1 MISYGLLM
9 TGEET
14 QLKDKIV
21 KQAIRSVRKDKRVDA
36 VSLLSLSRELDVEF
50 LEVTKYYASMEDI
63 FLDQQK
69 DNWKQTHKSLNKKIK
84 KAKTPGDFKSVFDS
98 FLEDFVS
105 DLGPDADLHWEV
117 CSFIPI
123 CLEFRE
129 QNKKVL
135 TGKIKTV
142 IKRGWPGKNSNV
154 LDRQT
159 DLVILSFYGFIDHIV
174 HKPKKERAKILKDFR
189 NMLNLHLQDRLF
201 F

>member
-1 MISYGLLM
+1 LKNK
-9 TGEET
+9 EK

-21 KQAIRSVRKDKRVDA
+21 KQAIQSFRKNKKVDEF
-36 VSLLSLSRELDVEF
+36 SLLSLSKELDVDF
-50 LEVTKYYASMEDI
+50 LDLTKFYGSMEGI

-69 DNWKQTHKSLNKKIK
+69 DNWKQTYKSLNKKIK
-84 KAKTPGDFKSVFDS
+84 KSKTPGDFKNVFDS

-142 IKRGWPGKNSNV
+142 IKRGWPGKTSNV

-159 DLVILSFYGFIDHIV
+159 DLVILSFYGFIDHVV
-174 HKPKKERAKILKDFR
+174 HKPKTERAKILKDFR

>member
-1 MISYGLLM
+1 
-9 TGEET
+9 
-14 QLKDKIV
+14 
-21 KQAIRSVRKDKRVDA
+21 
-36 VSLLSLSRELDVEF
+36 LSLSRELDVEF

>member
-1 MISYGLLM
+1 M

-14 QLKDKIV
+14 QLKDKIL
-21 KQAIRSVRKDKRVDA
+21 KQAIRSVRKDKKVDE
-36 VSLLSLSRELDVEF
+36 VSLLSLSRELNVEF
-50 LEVTKYYASMEDI
+50 LEVTKYYASMEEI

-69 DNWKQTHKSLNKKIK
+69 DNWKQTYKSLNKKIK

-135 TGKIKTV
+135 TDKIKIV

-159 DLVILSFYGFIDHIV
+159 DLVILSFFGFIDHIV
-174 HKPKKERAKILKDFR
+174 HKPRIERTKILKDFR

>member
-1 MISYGLLM
+1 M

-21 KQAIRSVRKDKRVDA
+21 KQAIRSVRKDKKVDA
-36 VSLLSLSRELDVEF
+36 VSLLCLSRELDVEF